1 MGSNMLESIGVQS
14 YRTNSRQWGT
24 DTIETYTMKTTVD
37 FNDFRHAFNA
47 IRPNNFSREGL
58 EQLFDYFESYEQDTG
73 EEIELDVIAICCDYV
88 EQSWQ
93 NIARDYDIDV
103 EGLDDDEAKQHV
115 MNYLCDN
122 TSVIGESNGCFVYQC
137 F

>member
-1 MGSNMLESIGVQS
+1 MFRHNPSKV
-14 YRTNSRQWGT
+14 
-24 DTIETYTMKTTVD
+24 YTMKTTVD

-47 IRPNNFSREGL
+47 IRPDNFSREGL

-73 EEIELDVIAICCDYV
+73 EEIELDVIAICCEYS
-88 EQSWQ
+88 EQPWQ
-93 NIARDYDIDV
+93 SIASDYDVDV
-103 EGLDDDEAKQHV
+103 EGLDDTEAKQHV

-122 TSVIGESNGCFVYQC
+122 TSVIGETADGFVYQC